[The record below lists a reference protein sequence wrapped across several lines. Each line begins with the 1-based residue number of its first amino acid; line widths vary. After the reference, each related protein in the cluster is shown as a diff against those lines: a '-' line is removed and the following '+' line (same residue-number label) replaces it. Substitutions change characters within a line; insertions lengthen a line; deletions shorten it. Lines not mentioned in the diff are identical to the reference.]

1 MRLGGISSSTSR
13 EEHTCSALERRCHF
27 AAMSYDIHVVRTKDW
42 LEASTN
48 PVTKRDVD
56 SLIAGDEELDWSV
69 DEFVDG

>member
-1 MRLGGISSSTSR
+1 
-13 EEHTCSALERRCHF
+13 
-27 AAMSYDIHVVRTKDW
+27 MSYDIHAVRTKDW

-56 SLIAGDEELDWSV
+56 SLIAGDEELEWSV